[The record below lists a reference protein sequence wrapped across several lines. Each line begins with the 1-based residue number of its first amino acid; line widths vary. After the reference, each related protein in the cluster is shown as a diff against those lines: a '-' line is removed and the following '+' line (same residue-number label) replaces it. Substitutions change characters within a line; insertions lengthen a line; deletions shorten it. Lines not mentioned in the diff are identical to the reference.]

1 MIKNLVI
8 PGPDGEANLEIPS
21 ALDVNDPFESQA
33 PREAIIHLE
42 LEPKTVRALK
52 NVLYF
57 IGRESELHPV
67 PLVWNDVA
75 YEAAASARMHL
86 LEYLPW
92 DRLYF
97 ALVAAGERTT
107 WDHNDYDF

>member
-42 LEPKTVRALK
+42 LEPKTARALK

-57 IGRESELHPV
+57 
-67 PLVWNDVA
+67 A
-75 YEAAASARMHL
+75 TAAGCGGGSSDAGAARWHL
-86 LEYLPW
+86 LEDNTW
-92 DRLYF
+92 GRLH
-97 ALVAAGERTT
+97 AELLAAGERAF
-107 WDHNDYDF
+107 WDHNDYDI